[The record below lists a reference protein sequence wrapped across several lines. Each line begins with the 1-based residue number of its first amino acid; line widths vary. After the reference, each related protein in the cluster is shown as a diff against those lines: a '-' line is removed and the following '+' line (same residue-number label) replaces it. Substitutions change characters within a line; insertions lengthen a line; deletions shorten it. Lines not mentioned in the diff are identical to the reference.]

1 MPEENNITPN
11 EYEEIVI
18 PTTGVITD
26 VKFGANGEPYE
37 IGLGESTREAIE
49 AMFDAVDYNFTQ
61 LNNELEGIQ
70 QTIDDNEETV
80 SSALNDLE
88 ERKLDAANVPDV
100 SDYFDGAEY
109 DSLTTRINFK
119 HGNSVKAYIDATNF
133 LTDGMVDT
141 VAVSNGNLVI
151 TFNTDAGKQPISI
164 PLTDIFNPNLYY
176 TKTEIDDTEKAI
188 ASALNDLDDRKLDV
202 ANVPDVSN
210 YFDDAVFDSSTNRIN
225 FKNGNTVKKY
235 IDTTDI
241 FDSDDYYTKV
251 EIDEAD
257 KTIASALN
265 DLETNKADIV
275 DVPLLY
281 NTTGSATDGAMTQN
295 AVTQALQSF
304 NCGEY

>member
-11 EYEEIVI
+11 ENEEIVI

-88 ERKLDAANVPDV
+88 ERKLDA
-100 SDYFDGAEY
+100 
-109 DSLTTRINFK
+109 
-119 HGNSVKAYIDATNF
+119 
-133 LTDGMVDT
+133 
-141 VAVSNGNLVI
+141 
-151 TFNTDAGKQPISI
+151 
-164 PLTDIFNPNLYY
+164 
-176 TKTEIDDTEKAI
+176 
-188 ASALNDLDDRKLDV
+188 